1 MQEIEVKRNL
11 NKIVSYGGKDDLYML
26 TGVVFRR
33 EINNGPFYYTA
44 ELTDMKAGNL
54 IYDTLDKVNAID
66 NAL

>member
-11 NKIVSYGGKDDLYML
+11 NKMVSYGGKDDLYML

-44 ELTDMKAGNL
+44 ELTDTKAGNL
-54 IYDTLDKVNAID
+54 IYDALDKVTAID
-66 NAL
+66 NAP